1 MNRKITA
8 LFLVLIM
15 TLSLLAG
22 CSGGKDNDGPSGSN
36 GSNSSNGSSG
46 TVEKIKIY
54 VPTSGK
60 FDDMDKVMEAV
71 NTITREKIGVEVEFK
86 AYQFGQWF
94 QQYALFLSGTEDVD
108 VLINYGGYLNAV
120 SQGAALDL
128 TDLLAEYGKDI
139 VAMEGDFLKSGQVDG
154 VQYAIPI
161 YASYAWNMGILYRKD
176 VVEELGLEDMVA
188 SVRTIDDWGAALEA
202 VKAAKPE
209 MTPFVSNNG
218 SSGTATTFQ
227 YGSWDDLGNC
237 YGVLMDG
244 GKTSDVVNLFA
255 TDEYAHLCDVLHD
268 WYVKGYSSKD
278 IQTQADGFPVLT
290 QNDAAFST
298 LGQTDF
304 NTSFYQTTSCNKPID
319 IVMFGDPVARTYN
332 NVTFTVMSN
341 TKHAEAAVKFLNL
354 WFSDEEV
361 GTLIS
366 YGIEGEHY
374 ELNENGMGKYL
385 DGQDV
390 NSCAYH
396 LGTGISNTNRIR
408 WESENPSYAEDLIK
422 SNNSAQKSAAL
433 GFAFNTDNVTNEITE
448 LDNVCAKYRNGLEC
462 GALDPATALPEFLKA
477 LEDAGI
483 NTVITEKQNQLNTFL
498 GK

>member
-1 MNRKITA
+1 MKRKITA
-8 LFLVLIM
+8 LFLIFAMCL
-15 TLSLLAG
+15 TLLAG
-22 CSGGKDNDGPSGSN
+22 CGSN
-36 GSNSSNGSSG
+36 DNPGGDNPGGSGE
-46 TVEKIKIY
+46 VEKIKIY

-71 NTITREKIGVEVEFK
+71 NAITREKIGVEVEFK

-94 QQYALFLSGTEDVD
+94 QQYSLFLSGTEDVD
-108 VLINYGGYLNAV
+108 IIANYGGYLNAV
-120 SQGAALDL
+120 AQGAALDL
-128 TDLLAEYGKDI
+128 TDLLPEYGKDI
-139 VAMEGDFLKSGQVDG
+139 IEIEGDFLKSGQVDG

-161 YASYAWNMGILYRKD
+161 YASYAWNMGILYRRD
-176 VVEELGLEDMVA
+176 VVEELGLEDLVA
-188 SVRTIDDWGAALEA
+188 SVKTIDDWGKVLEA
-202 VKAAKPE
+202 VKAGKPE

-218 SSGTATTFQ
+218 STAATFQ
-227 YGSWDDLGNC
+227 YGTWDDLGNN

-244 GKTSDVVNLFA
+244 GKTSEVVNLFA
-255 TDEYAHLCDVLHD
+255 TDEYKHLCEVLHD
-268 WYVKGYSSKD
+268 WNVKGYSSKD
-278 IQTQADGFPVLT
+278 IQTQTDGFPVLT

-304 NTSFYQTTSCNKPID
+304 NTSFYQSTTCNKPID
-319 IVMFGDPVARTYN
+319 IVMFGIPVARTYN

-341 TKHAEAAVKFLNL
+341 TKHAEACVKFMNL

-374 ELNENGMGKYL
+374 ELDENGMGKYL
-385 DGQDV
+385 SGQDA
-390 NSCAYH
+390 NSCPYH
-396 LGTGISNTNRIR
+396 LGSGISNTNRIR
-408 WESENPSYAEDLIK
+408 WESEDPNYAENLIE

-433 GFAFNTDNVTNEITE
+433 GFAFNPDNVTNEITE

-462 GALDPATALPEFLKA
+462 GALDPATALPEFLAA
-477 LEDAGI
+477 LEAAGI
-483 NTVITEKQNQLNTFL
+483 NTVIAEKQAQLDAFL